1 MLNRK
6 LRLWTIS
13 TYRISA
19 ESYYRTSL
27 QYVISHEQRNYRETP
42 FFLHVSYEYDGV
54 FRDVTSDETE
64 KRSPHAAL
72 NQDET

>member
-1 MLNRK
+1 M
-6 LRLWTIS
+6 S
-13 TYRISA
+13 
-19 ESYYRTSL
+19 
-27 QYVISHEQRNYRETP
+27 RETTEKHH
-42 FFLHVSYEYDGV
+42 FFYVSYEYDGV